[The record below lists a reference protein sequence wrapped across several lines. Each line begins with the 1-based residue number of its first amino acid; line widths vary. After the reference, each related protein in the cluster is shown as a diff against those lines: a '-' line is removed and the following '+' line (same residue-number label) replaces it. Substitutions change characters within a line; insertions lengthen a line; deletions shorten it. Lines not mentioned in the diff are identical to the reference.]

1 MSIKKVRGIL
11 MYKIAF
17 RNIFR
22 HKRRSVLTALTML
35 GGFVLAA
42 MAIGWADGSYQNII
56 NMFTRNR
63 LGHIQIH
70 AKGYLDKPSLY
81 KNIDRVNQI
90 GQKISQIQGVESWS
104 PRLYSAGLASAGD
117 KSAAVQI
124 IGVDPER
131 ENATTHF
138 DRKVTQGGSLPR
150 EPSGEVLLGK
160 GLATTLHATVGDEV
174 VIVSQAADGSL
185 ANDLYRLRG
194 IVESGDE
201 AQDHMAFYLH
211 IKDAQALL
219 AMEGRVH
226 EMVIIVHRLDRVRA
240 LSSKIKQI
248 LNRPDLE
255 VAPWQEFARSFYTAM
270 KADKMGNWIMIFII
284 ILIVAIGVLNTVLM
298 SVLERQR
305 EYGVLKALGTRPRQ
319 ILGLV
324 IYEIN
329 MLAIF
334 SIVMGS
340 GLAYLANNW
349 LSRHGITLSEPFSYG
364 GMTFHTLYSMI
375 NVKSFLVP
383 ALAVLGTATLVS
395 FLPALKA
402 ARTVPAKTMRAV

>member
-1 MSIKKVRGIL
+1 MMCR
-11 MYKIAF
+11 IAF

-42 MAIGWADGSYQNII
+42 VAIGWADGAYNNII

-81 KNIDRVNQI
+81 KNIDMVDQLGR
-90 GQKISQIQGVESWS
+90 KISEVPGVEAWS
-104 PRLYSAGLASAGD
+104 PRLYSAGLASVGD
-117 KSAAVQI
+117 RSAAVQI
-124 IGVDPER
+124 MGVDPVR
-131 ENATTHF
+131 ENAATNF
-138 DRKVTQGGSLPR
+138 DLKVVKGNSLSR
-150 EPSGEVLLGK
+150 EASMEVLLGK
-160 GLATTLHATVGDEV
+160 GLARTLQAEVGDEV
-174 VIVSQAADGSL
+174 VILSQAADGSL
-185 ANDLYRLRG
+185 ANDIYRLTG

-201 AQDHMAFYLH
+201 AQDSMGFYLH
-211 IKDAQALL
+211 IKDAQELL
-219 AMEGRVH
+219 VMEGRVN
-226 EMVIIVHRLDRVRA
+226 EIVIIAQRLDRVRA
-240 LSSKIKQI
+240 LSREIQQAI
-248 LNRPDLE
+248 NRPVLA
-255 VAPWQEFARSFYTAM
+255 VAPWQEFAKSFYTAM

-305 EYGVLKALGTRPRQ
+305 EYGVLKALGTRPRK
-319 ILGLV
+319 ILALV
-324 IYEIN
+324 ICEIT

-334 SIVMGS
+334 SIVAGS
-340 GLAYLANNW
+340 GLAYLANKW

-364 GMTFHTLYSMI
+364 GMTFHTMYSMI

-395 FLPALKA
+395 LLPAFKA
-402 ARTVPAKTMRAV
+402 ARTAPAKTMRAV

>member
-1 MSIKKVRGIL
+1 MMMCR
-11 MYKIAF
+11 IAF

-42 MAIGWADGSYQNII
+42 VAIGWADGAYNNII

-81 KNIDRVNQI
+81 KNIDRVDQL
-90 GQKISQIQGVESWS
+90 GKKILEVTGVEAWS
-104 PRLYSAGLASAGD
+104 PRLYSAGLASVGD

-124 IGVDPER
+124 MGVDPVLENMATNFDLKVIKGSTLSR
-131 ENATTHF
+131 EA
-138 DRKVTQGGSLPR
+138 SM
-150 EPSGEVLLGK
+150 EVLLGK
-160 GLATTLHATVGDEV
+160 GLARTLQAEVGDEV
-174 VIVSQAADGSL
+174 VILSQAADGSL
-185 ANDLYRLRG
+185 ANDLYQLTG

-201 AQDHMAFYLH
+201 GQDSMGFYLH
-211 IKDAQALL
+211 LRDAQELL
-219 AMEGRVH
+219 VMEGRVH
-226 EMVIIVHRLDRVRA
+226 EIVIIAQRLDRVRA
-240 LSSKIKQI
+240 LSREISEAIS
-248 LNRPDLE
+248 RPDLA
-255 VAPWQEFARSFYTAM
+255 VAPWQEFAKSFYTAM

-319 ILGLV
+319 ILALV
-324 IYEIN
+324 IYEIT

-334 SIVMGS
+334 SIAAGS
-340 GLAYLANNW
+340 GLAYLANKW

-364 GMTFHTLYSMI
+364 GMTFHTMYSMI
-375 NVKSFLVP
+375 NVKSFVVP

-395 FLPALKA
+395 LLPAVKA
-402 ARTVPAKTMRAV
+402 ARTAPAKTMRAV

>member
-1 MSIKKVRGIL
+1 M

-22 HKRRSVLTALTML
+22 HRRRSLLTALTMM

-42 MAIGWADGSYQNII
+42 IAIAWADGSYNNII

-70 AKGYLDKPSLY
+70 ARGYLDKPSLY
-81 KNIDRVNQI
+81 KSIDNVDHLGKQLSGI
-90 GQKISQIQGVESWS
+90 MGVESWS

-117 KSAAVQI
+117 KSAAVHI
-124 IGVDPER
+124 IGIDPEL
-131 ENATTHF
+131 ENAATQF
-138 DRKVTQGGSLPR
+138 DRKVTEGVPLSR
-150 EPSGEVLLGK
+150 KPSGEVLLGK
-160 GLATTLHATVGDEV
+160 GLARMLHAQVGDEV

-185 ANDLYRLRG
+185 ANDLYRMTG

-201 AQDHMAFYLH
+201 GQDRTAFYLH
-211 IKDAQALL
+211 LEDAQELL
-219 AMEGRVH
+219 VMEGRVH
-226 EMVIIVHRLDRVRA
+226 EVVIIIERLERVRA
-240 LSSKIKQI
+240 LSSMIEQAI
-248 LNRPDLE
+248 DRPDLVVE
-255 VAPWQEFARSFYTAM
+255 PWQEFARSFYTAM
-270 KADKMGNWIMIFII
+270 KVDKMGNWIMIFII

-319 ILGLV
+319 ILALV
-324 IYEIN
+324 VYEIN
-329 MLAIF
+329 MLAVL
-334 SIVMGS
+334 SIVAGS
-340 GLAYLANNW
+340 GIAYGVNNW

-364 GMTFHTLYSMI
+364 GMIFQTLYSTV
-375 NVKSFLVP
+375 NLKSFLVP
-383 ALAVLGTATLVS
+383 ALAVFGTATLVGL
-395 FLPALKA
+395 LPGIKA